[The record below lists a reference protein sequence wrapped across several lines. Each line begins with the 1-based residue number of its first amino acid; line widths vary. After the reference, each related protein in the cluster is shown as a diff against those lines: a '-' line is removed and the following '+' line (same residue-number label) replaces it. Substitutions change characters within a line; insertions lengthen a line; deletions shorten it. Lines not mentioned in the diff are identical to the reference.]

1 MLCELVIM
9 CLKEKL
15 LALNK
20 GRKNLQLWIIVQSQ
34 LIRREII
41 AKVTSEKNS
50 TQFLV
55 FLTAEN
61 QGLKMK
67 IMTLSFTYVNAKMFY
82 GRWPC

>member
-50 TQFLV
+50 T
-55 FLTAEN
+55 
-61 QGLKMK
+61 
-67 IMTLSFTYVNAKMFY
+67 
-82 GRWPC
+82 

>member
-9 CLKEKL
+9 CLKEL

-50 TQFLV
+50 T
-55 FLTAEN
+55 
-61 QGLKMK
+61 
-67 IMTLSFTYVNAKMFY
+67 
-82 GRWPC
+82 